1 MTLQNAI
8 AIIGGL
14 ALLAIV
20 VRGFFGSTS
29 VPPREGNDDATA
41 QPYESPS
48 SPPSTGA
55 D

>member
-20 VRGFFGSTS
+20 VRGFINSTS
-29 VPPREGNDDATA
+29 VTPREGKGDLAA
-41 QPYESPS
+41 QPYEAPSPT
-48 SPPSTGA
+48 PSVGA

>member
-20 VRGFFGSTS
+20 VRGFVGSAS
-29 VPPREGNDDATA
+29 VSAREDWGDTAA
-41 QPYESPS
+41 QPYEPP

>member
-20 VRGFFGSTS
+20 VRGFIGSTS
-29 VPPREGNDDATA
+29 VPPRESRDDPAA
-41 QPYESPS
+41 QPYEPP
-48 SPPSTGA
+48 PPSTGA